1 MSKFIGFINV
11 FTIFNYFKQK
21 TGLVKRIIKLFGTY
35 LNLRNNSIKIKFYI
49 EEIKEKRTYHYLQ
62 NFIFSL
68 THVDGVNH
76 FIQVKQPNPDFY
88 DTPIVF
94 VMMTQNPIAK
104 LFHLI
109 FTLTSLKR
117 LLHSI
122 KKVRMFCPCAKT
134 IWLQKLKPSIWKQ
147 FQRTF
152 CSSFGI

>member
-1 MSKFIGFINV
+1 MENWPCEKNNQIVWYISRLE
-11 FTIFNYFKQK
+11 KQFYK
-21 TGLVKRIIKLFGTY
+21 NQILY
-35 LNLRNNSIKIKFYI
+35 LRNQRKKELSLPLEFYF
-49 EEIKEKRTYHYLQ
+49 
-62 NFIFSL
+62 FIDTCWWSQSFHTSETTQSRL
-68 THVDGVNH
+68 SPYTH
-76 FIQVKQPNPDFY
+76 
-88 DTPIVF
+88 IVF

-152 CSSFGI
+152 CSSFRI